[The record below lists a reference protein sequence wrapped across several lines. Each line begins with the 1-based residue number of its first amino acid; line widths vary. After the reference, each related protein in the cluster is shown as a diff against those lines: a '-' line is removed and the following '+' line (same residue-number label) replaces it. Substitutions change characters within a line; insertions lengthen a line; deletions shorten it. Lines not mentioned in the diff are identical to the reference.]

1 MIPDAPSGRWLDRLE
16 RLQRFYDGPVPAPE
30 RRWIFADPDPAVRSA
45 SETWNALAQES
56 EERARGLRTA
66 IFVAASPGACKAV
79 RDALRA
85 ERAWGRHCRARSRAE
100 AAQTGR
106 SAISRCSAVPS

>member
-1 MIPDAPSGRWLDRLE
+1 MIPDAPSGRWLDRLD
-16 RLQRFYDGPVPAPE
+16 RLQRFYDGPIPAAV
-30 RRWIFADPDPAVRSA
+30 RRRIFADPDPTVRSA
-45 SETWNALAQES
+45 SDTWNALALES
-56 EERARGLRTA
+56 EERALTLRSAVST
-66 IFVAASPGACKAV
+66 AASPRACKAV